1 MMQKIE
7 GESHVEILKTGS
19 DALFILLGAIMVLAM
34 HAGFAFLELGTVRK
48 KNQVN
53 ALVKILVD
61 FAVSTIAYF
70 FIGYSIAYGVNFFSG
85 AELLAEKNGYE
96 LVKFF
101 FLLTFAAAIPAIISG
116 GIAERAKFNP
126 QLIATFV
133 LVGFVYPFFEGIA
146 WNQHYGIQAWIKG
159 LTGEE
164 FHDFAGS
171 VVVHA
176 VGGWIALPA
185 VILLGAR
192 RGRYTKEGQIS
203 AHPPSSIPFLALGAW
218 ILAVGWFGFNVM
230 SAQTIDKISGLVALN
245 SLMAMVGGTLAAGA
259 ANAFNMV
266 IESDIDKLMSRTKHR
281 PIAAGILTKQQASR
295 FASFLMIASL
305 LIFWIFT
312 TPLATLLT
320 SLAILFYV
328 AIYTV
333 ALKPN
338 TNQNIVWGG
347 IAGCLPVLIGWA
359 AVTNS
364 LSWTA
369 FWFFMVVFFWTPPH
383 FWAIA
388 IKYHDDYEAAKIPML
403 PVVASKKRV
412 YVEMW
417 FHTIMMIVTSLLTI
431 YSAGFATWSYYLTL
445 VLAFVFAEQVYKLR
459 KGEAEYEKVAGR
471 IFHFSILY
479 LTLFS
484 TLLVVGQLLL

>member
-1 MMQKIE
+1 MKLRV
-7 GESHVEILKTGS
+7 VELLIITTVP
-19 DALFILLGAIMVLAM
+19 ALFLA
-34 HAGFAFLELGTVRK
+34 AGGWPPLMP
-48 KNQVN
+48 
-53 ALVKILVD
+53 
-61 FAVSTIAYF
+61 TIA
-70 FIGYSIAYGVNFFSG
+70 S
-85 AELLAEKNGYE
+85 LL
-96 LVKFF
+96 
-101 FLLTFAAAIPAIISG
+101 
-116 GIAERAKFNP
+116 
-126 QLIATFV
+126 
-133 LVGFVYPFFEGIA
+133 
-146 WNQHYGIQAWIKG
+146 
-159 LTGEE
+159 
-164 FHDFAGS
+164 
-171 VVVHA
+171 
-176 VGGWIALPA
+176 
-185 VILLGAR
+185 
-192 RGRYTKEGQIS
+192 
-203 AHPPSSIPFLALGAW
+203 
-218 ILAVGWFGFNVM
+218 
-230 SAQTIDKISGLVALN
+230 
-245 SLMAMVGGTLAAGA
+245 GGTLAAGA

-281 PIAAGILTKQQASR
+281 PIAAGILTKKQASR
-295 FASFLMIASL
+295 FASLLMIASL

-333 ALKPN
+333 ILKPN

-388 IKYHDDYEAAKIPML
+388 IKYRDDYEAAKIPML
-403 PVVASKKRV
+403 PVVASKNRV
-412 YVEMW
+412 YIEMW

-459 KGEAEYEKVAGR
+459 KGEAEYERVAGR